1 MPKKK
6 DLEKQIRQ
14 LADKHGATAGLI
26 RQGTHE
32 IRECEGLTFPIPR
45 HRDIAEGTARRII
58 KTLTEYLERLTEDR
72 EDNK

>member
-14 LADKHGATAGLI
+14 LADKHGVSAGLI

-32 IRECEGLTFPIPR
+32 VWECEGLTFPIPR
-45 HRDIAEGTARRII
+45 HRDIAEGTAIKII
-58 KTLTEYLERLTEDR
+58 KKLTEHLERLAEDR
-72 EDNK
+72 EGDK

>member
-14 LADKHGATAGLI
+14 LADKHGVSAGLI

-32 IRECEGLTFPIPR
+32 VWECEGLTFPIPR
-45 HRDIAEGTARRII
+45 HRDIAEGTAIKII
-58 KTLTEYLERLTEDR
+58 KTLTEHLECLAEDR
-72 EDNK
+72 EGNK